1 MEHGKIL
8 LNVAVDT
15 PGPSQ
20 VIAQNVGNRLYRI
33 TNNGNGDGGPG
44 TMRIQIVRTFF
55 GFSITTFF
63 ELVAGRSVDVWGSTI
78 TVLTL
83 DALQIVGTYDSD

>member
-8 LNVAVDT
+8 LNVAQNS

-20 VIAQNVGNRLYRI
+20 IIAQNVGNRLYRI
-33 TNNGNGDGGPG
+33 TNNGTGNGGSG

-55 GFSITTFF
+55 GFSFTTFF
-63 ELVAGRSVDVWGSTI
+63 ELVSGRSVDVWGSTI

-83 DALQIVGTYDSD
+83 DALQLLGTYDSN

>member
-8 LNVAVDT
+8 LNVAQGS

-20 VIAQNVGNRLYRI
+20 IIAQNVGNRLYRI
-33 TNNGNGDGGPG
+33 TNNGTGNGGSG
-44 TMRIQIVRTFF
+44 TMRIQVVRTFMGINF
-55 GFSITTFF
+55 TTFF
-63 ELVAGRSVDVWGSTI
+63 ELVSGRSMDVCGSTI

-83 DALQIVGTYDSD
+83 NALQLVGTYDTN

>member
-1 MEHGKIL
+1 MEHGKII
-8 LNVAVDT
+8 LNVAVGT

-33 TNNGNGDGGPG
+33 TNNGTGDGGSG
-44 TMRIQIVRTFF
+44 TMRIQIVRSFF
-55 GFSITTFF
+55 GFSFTTFF
-63 ELVAGRSVDVWGSTI
+63 ELVSGRSVDVWGSTI

-83 DALQIVGTYDSD
+83 DSLFLVGTYDTD